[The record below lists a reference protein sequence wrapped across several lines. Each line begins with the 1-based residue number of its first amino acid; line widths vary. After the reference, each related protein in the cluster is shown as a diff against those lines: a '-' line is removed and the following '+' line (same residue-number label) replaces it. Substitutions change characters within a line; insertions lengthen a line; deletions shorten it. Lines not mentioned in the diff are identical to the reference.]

1 MSARGSW
8 SAWSRLA
15 SRSRMRWRPWPARL
29 ALASE
34 ADRLN
39 IRPGGDRAH
48 HRRIFR
54 ADECAVECAVETVG
68 IIIPVSGTYSSTY
81 RSSGLHPGG

>member
-29 ALASE
+29 ALACE

-54 ADECAVECAVETVG
+54 ADECAVETVG
-68 IIIPVSGTYSSTY
+68 IIIPVSGTYSSTH
-81 RSSGLHPGG
+81 RSSGLHTGG